1 MSADAKQTLPIQVQW
16 HGGDIVFT
24 PADEDRFLLG
34 TQASIVPSQGKLAV
48 GQFVDQFKTDLLPRV
63 RQWCEQHA
71 EKLLACY
78 IPFGFEQLT
87 VFAVTRLP
95 RYDFSLSDSIA
106 DFEMD
111 LFEAHW
117 PVEVRQIPSGSP
129 ETLDSF
135 FNSAESI
142 QVYGHTE

>member
-1 MSADAKQTLPIQVQW
+1 MSADAKQPLPIQVQW

-34 TQASIVPSQGKLAV
+34 TQSGIAASQSNLASSQFFGT
-48 GQFVDQFKTDLLPRV
+48 FKADLLPRV

-71 EKLLACY
+71 DKVLACY
-78 IPFGFEQLT
+78 VPFGFEQLT

-111 LFEAHW
+111 LFEADW
-117 PVEVRQIPSGSP
+117 PVDVRQIPSGSP
-129 ETLDSF
+129 DTLESF

-142 QVYGHTE
+142 QVYGHRE